1 MFYRIRLTRYRM
13 LWYVLRLLTLLKN
26 RSVELQATVLDDYS
40 SSCLI
45 DWVRLTVKF
54 SKIKIILCFKKSLTC
69 SIKLWFEVQLLRA
82 FEITNFV
89 NYEPRN
95 NSNKLAKINESK
107 NEFIEK
113 FFEIETATKIQR
125 FHEIPFPNSRS
136 KFWIVIKNVRISW
149 SCQKFEFSRDFPT
162 FYFMKVVHKLP
173 RYWPSD
179 HFGFQDRPIW
189 QILWQT
195 TVHFKL

>member
-1 MFYRIRLTRYRM
+1 MDGLGIRRGQ
-13 LWYVLRLLTLLKN
+13 VLLTLLKN
-26 RSVELQATVLDDYS
+26 CSVKVQSTVLPAAW
-40 SSCLI
+40 LI
-45 DWVRLTVKF
+45 ESNSPLSF
-54 SKIKIILCFKKSLTC
+54 QKIKIILCFEKVLR
-69 SIKLWFEVQLLRA
+69 VQLLRG

-136 KFWIVIKNVRISW
+136 KFWIVIKNVWISW
-149 SCQKFEFSRDFPT
+149 SCQK
-162 FYFMKVVHKLP
+162 L
-173 RYWPSD
+173 
-179 HFGFQDRPIW
+179 
-189 QILWQT
+189 
-195 TVHFKL
+195 